1 MKRDMDFVRD
11 LLSKIEEADGRRDM
25 VELMPPDASDDDWKK
40 YPYHL
45 TLLNQAG
52 LVAGI
57 NARDISGENWLQ
69 VNLTWAGHEFLDTM
83 RDPDVW
89 QRTKD
94 GAKKV
99 GNFSMPFLME
109 LGKAYA
115 KHVAKEKLGLE
126 L

>member
-1 MKRDMDFVRD
+1 MKRDMEFVRD
-11 LLSKIEEADGRRDM
+11 LLSKIEETDVPRDT
-25 VELMPPDASDDDWKK
+25 VELMPPDASDDDLKK
-40 YPYHL
+40 YLYHL

-52 LVAGI
+52 LVTGI
-57 NARDISGENWLQ
+57 SARDISGENWLR
-69 VNLTWAGHEFLDTM
+69 VNLTWAGHEFLDTV

-99 GNFSMPFLME
+99 GNFSMPFLLD